1 MKNTIISIVVLV
13 VIVGGI
19 FIYKNLK
26 TSDNSNPKEISTGNT
41 TNMPVPPL
49 PSSGNI
55 QPAPPTEQLVI
66 KMFTVS
72 GKNFAFEPSTISVN
86 KGDTVMI
93 IFKNTG
99 GTHDFRIDEFNI
111 ATKQIKGGTEEIVQF
126 VVDKAGSFEYYCS
139 VGTHRAMGMKGTLLV
154 IE

>member
-1 MKNTIISIVVLV
+1 MVLV
-13 VIVGGI
+13 VAISGI

-41 TNMPVPPL
+41 TNMPVPPS

-86 KGDTVMI
+86 KGDTVEI
-93 IFKNTG
+93 TFKNTG
-99 GTHDFRIDEFNI
+99 GTHDFRIDEFNV
-111 ATKQIKGGTEEIVQF
+111 ATKQIKDGAGETVQF
-126 VVDKAGSFEYYCS
+126 VADKAGSFEYYCS
-139 VGTHRAMGMKGTLLV
+139 VGTHRAMGMKGTFV
-154 IE
+154 VE